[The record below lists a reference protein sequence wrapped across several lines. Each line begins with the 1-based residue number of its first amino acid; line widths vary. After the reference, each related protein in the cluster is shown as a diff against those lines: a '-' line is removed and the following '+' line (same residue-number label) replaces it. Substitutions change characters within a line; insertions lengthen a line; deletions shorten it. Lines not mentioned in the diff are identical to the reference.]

1 MWWNRNKKMCCP
13 CQGCMNDGKVYI
25 EIDYKKFVSLVKDM
39 LKDVED
45 YKDVRFRYIIGCAS
59 ERALVDKERRC
70 KGSIF
75 SVKQYLEKMDV

>member
-13 CQGCMNDGKVYI
+13 CQGGMNEGKVYI

-39 LKDVED
+39 IKDIED
-45 YKDVRFRYIIGCAS
+45 YKYVRIRRSIDCAS
-59 ERALVDKERRC
+59 ERELVDKERRC